1 MAIVITDD
9 YLVAAAQAVG
19 LDLPEDLR
27 PGVRRYLALAAA
39 MAEVVMAV
47 PLTEDDEPAPV
58 FTPVES
64 PR

>member
-9 YLVAAAQAVG
+9 YLLAAAQAVG

-47 PLTEDDEPAPV
+47 PLAEDDEPAPV

>member
-9 YLVAAAQAVG
+9 YLLAAAQAVG

-47 PLTEDDEPAPV
+47 PLTEDDEPAPKKA
-58 FTPVES
+58 
-64 PR
+64 RK